1 MAGRITGFIL
11 WTAMGLLF
19 IGNGLRCFN
28 AKKPTGFWANGAT
41 AAVEDVKSYNR
52 AMGKLWCLYGFVL
65 ILLGIPLLFERGPW
79 IMVSVIGAMA
89 ESIAVMAVYTTKIE
103 KKYRK
108 K

>member
-11 WTAMGLLF
+11 WTVMGLLF

-52 AMGKLWCLYGFVL
+52 AMGKLWLVYGIVL
-65 ILLGIPLLFERGPW
+65 IVLGIPLLLGNGLW
-79 IMVSVIGAMA
+79 ILLSCIGAMV
-89 ESIAVMAVYTTKIE
+89 EAVGSMAVYTLYIE